1 MAPVAEQSSRIHQP
15 LAPLK
20 VYIELCLKKRTLDN
34 FLTYLLRWI
43 EHRKASI
50 HLCCKKLTI
59 FAMPVE
65 NIMKV
70 LNMVQLDCIQEV
82 QVNWIWHLSTLAKFA
97 PLLGQMSNMQRLHL
111 SRTHISAHEEQ
122 EQKVVQFTSQFLKL
136 HHLQDL
142 SLDAPSFLEGCLDQM
157 LSCLRSPLDHLAITN
172 CRLTESD
179 LTHLSQCL
187 NIHQLKGL
195 DLSGVTMTDFSPK
208 ILCILLEQVAATLQ
222 ELNLEQ
228 CGITESQ
235 LESILPALSC
245 CSQLRTFS
253 LCGNVLP
260 MAIMEKLL
268 SHTTGLIN
276 LSDEFYPAPQESYSP
291 HGALH
296 LGRLAQLRDK
306 LIKIMR
312 DLGHPRAIWLSS
324 SPCPRWSNKTF
335 YPEEPFLYHCCMS
348 A

>member
-1 MAPVAEQSSRIHQP
+1 M
-15 LAPLK
+15 
-20 VYIELCLKKRTLDN
+20 
-34 FLTYLLRWI
+34 
-43 EHRKASI
+43 
-50 HLCCKKLTI
+50 
-59 FAMPVE
+59 
-65 NIMKV
+65 
-70 LNMVQLDCIQEV
+70 
-82 QVNWIWHLSTLAKFA
+82 
-97 PLLGQMSNMQRLHL
+97 
-111 SRTHISAHEEQ
+111 
-122 EQKVVQFTSQFLKL
+122 
-136 HHLQDL
+136 
-142 SLDAPSFLEGCLDQM
+142 
-157 LSCLRSPLDHLAITN
+157 DHLAITK
-172 CRLTESD
+172 CWLTESD
-179 LTHLSQCL
+179 LTHLSQHP
-187 NIHQLKGL
+187 NIRQLKGL
-195 DLSGVTMTDFSPK
+195 ELSGVTMINFSIE
-208 ILCILLEQVAATLQ
+208 ILHILLEQVAATLQ
-222 ELNLEQ
+222 ELNSEQ
-228 CGITESQ
+228 CGITEFQ